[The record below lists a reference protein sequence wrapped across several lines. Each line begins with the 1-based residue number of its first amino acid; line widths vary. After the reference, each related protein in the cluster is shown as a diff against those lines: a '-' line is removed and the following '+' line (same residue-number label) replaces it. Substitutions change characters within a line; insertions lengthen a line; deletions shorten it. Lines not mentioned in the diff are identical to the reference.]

1 MCCNLLLVIRL
12 VYSADSSIAIKTKAM
27 EAHIER
33 QLSRYDLS
41 RVRQCLWYALALQS
55 LQNDDTFMRRWP
67 SFSQDLVEQ
76 PEEAL
81 GCLGLAM
88 HQTLIKLAEP
98 TPLFTQELSPS
109 SNTNLELQAVR
120 ARIEG
125 CGPLLNIRSLIAS
138 SYGRLVTVRGTIIR
152 SSAAELLCSWMA
164 FRCAVCNTDQ
174 AIRQPDGVMTVPTSC
189 KDGCRTRSGFI
200 PLLSSTYTRTE
211 PFQTIRLQESMQSAQ
226 FDSGRVPRSIEVEFA
241 HDLVD
246 SVCPGDDVTVTG
258 ILKVHPQDEN
268 QQRKGQASM
277 YKFYMEAV
285 TVASNKNVI
294 TSRKTDF
301 SDKDLQAISMIKEE
315 PCPFRLLVN
324 SLCPSIYGHE
334 MVKAGLI
341 LGLFGGS
348 SNDIGRRTES
358 HVLVVGDPGLGKSQ
372 MLQACA
378 NVSPRGV
385 FVCGK
390 STTNA
395 GLTVSVRNEKGSSGG
410 TLEAGALVLADQG
423 ACCIDEFDKMNA
435 NHQVNE
441 NFNASEKKI
450 VAKFRN
456 LN

>member
-1 MCCNLLLVIRL
+1 
-12 VYSADSSIAIKTKAM
+12 M
-27 EAHIER
+27 EAHIDR
-33 QLSRYDLS
+33 QLSSYDLN
-41 RVRQCLWYALALQS
+41 RVRRCLWYAITLQN
-55 LQNDDTFMRRWP
+55 LQNDDIFMKIWP
-67 SFSQDLVEQ
+67 SFNYDLVEQ
-76 PEEAL
+76 PEETL

-88 HQTLIKLAEP
+88 HQTIIQLPEP
-98 TPLFTQELSPS
+98 APFTQQLSPS
-109 SNTNLELQAVR
+109 SYTNLNLQAIR

-125 CGPLLNIRSLIAS
+125 CGPLLNIRSLKVS

-152 SSAAELLCSWMA
+152 ASAAELLCSWRA
-164 FRCAVCNTDQ
+164 FRCGVCNTEQ
-174 AIRQPDGVMTVPTSC
+174 AIRQPDGVVAGPTSC

-200 PLLSSTYTRTE
+200 PLLSSPYSRTD
-211 PFQTIRLQESMQSAQ
+211 PFQTIRLQESMQGAQ

-277 YKFYMEAV
+277 YKIYMEAV
-285 TVASNKNVI
+285 TVASNKNVKAC
-294 TSRKTDF
+294 RKTDF
-301 SDKDLQAISMIKEE
+301 SDNDLQSISMIKDE
-315 PCPFRLLVN
+315 PCPFRLLVH

-348 SNDIGRRTES
+348 SNDSGRRTES

-423 ACCIDEFDKMNA
+423 ACCIDEFDKMSS
-435 NHQVNE
+435 NHQVNTD
-441 NFNASEKKI
+441 
-450 VAKFRN
+450 
-456 LN
+456 